1 MDESERLF
9 SEKPSVVA
17 DSTPVV
23 DNVKRAH
30 ETVTD
35 YCWTA
40 RARERT
46 LQQELAELHDR
57 LLLFEELHEYLRERF
72 QYKWPLHVLDWF
84 ARNRAF
90 LDEVERSSKGM
101 MPSALA
107 KILLEATEDS
117 DELRKRYSFWMDKTA
132 EWSSF
137 KPDSTSRHPVYRFQ
151 NGFFTVTVAEPAY
164 TARIEDLA
172 GVLADRMPAD
182 PSAIIGFL
190 QQEKARVFGRPFDA
204 TAFLE
209 RLLKNYTA
217 LTDKDPELKDG
228 EPVPIRR
235 ITGRLHDNEKS
246 FHTDEFLVDLTRLLD
261 SRISQIDGRTLML
274 EQTKEIERGLYVFP
288 KHGHGYVGF
297 IRFTRKG

>member
-1 MDESERLF
+1 MDENEDIF
-9 SEKPSVVA
+9 PEKPSVVA
-17 DSTPVV
+17 ESASAIHSGQSA
-23 DNVKRAH
+23 RAAW
-30 ETVTD
+30 TD
-35 YCWTA
+35 YCGSLHG
-40 RARERT
+40 RERS
-46 LQQELAELHDR
+46 LRQELADLENRLPLFDELYKD
-57 LLLFEELHEYLRERF
+57 LRSRYR
-72 QYKWPLHVLDWF
+72 YKWPLHVIDWF
-84 ARNRAF
+84 ARNRT
-90 LDEVERSSKGM
+90 LVNEIDSIGRGRL
-101 MPSALA
+101 PSALA
-107 KILLEATEDS
+107 VILLEATEEA
-117 DELRKRYSFWMDKTA
+117 DELRKRYSFLMDKTA

-137 KPDSTSRHPVYRFQ
+137 KPDSTSRHPIYRFQ

-190 QQEKARVFGRPFDA
+190 QQENARIFGRPFDA

-235 ITGRLHDNEKS
+235 IMGRLRDSEKA
-246 FHTDEFLVDLTRLLD
+246 FHNDEFLVDLTKLLD
-261 SRISQIDGRTLML
+261 SHVSDIDGRTMML

-288 KHGHGYVGF
+288 KYGNGYVGF
-297 IRFTRKG
+297 LRFTRRD